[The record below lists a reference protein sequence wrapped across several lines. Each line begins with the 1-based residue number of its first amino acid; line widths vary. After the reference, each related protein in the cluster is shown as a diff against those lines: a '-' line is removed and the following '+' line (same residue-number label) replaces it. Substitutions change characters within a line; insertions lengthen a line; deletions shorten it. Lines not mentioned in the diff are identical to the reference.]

1 MFDLKKNGTGSLSLG
16 TLSFPCGACKCVT
29 YGAPDDH
36 FGHRDTTSATRTYAR
51 AGSQPEPFGNGSG
64 NSCK

>member
-16 TLSFPCGACKCVT
+16 TLSTPCGGCKCVS
-29 YGAPDDH
+29 YGPPDDPY
-36 FGHRDTTSATRTYAR
+36 GHSDTTSGTRTYAK

-64 NSCK
+64 NNSK